1 MVCAGVELSVGAQV
15 MVGVACSSWR
25 LTIQQASGS
34 PFVYSIDGYCSAR
47 HLRAIQIRALGNV
60 LRAIVAASTILLAPY
75 GWIGSC
81 FTASRESQGV
91 VNNGFDIRGSACA
104 RVRSVLLALA
114 YLLACSTARADLV
127 VPSGGLVS
135 LAPGVADLACTD
147 VIVAGTLQ
155 VNSGQLNN
163 VRSVTIQPGGVID
176 GGSGTIQVG
185 GNWTNAGTFNA
196 GTGTVNFRDLCAF
209 GNAVIMGTTTFFS
222 ASFVTSSGKNYVFA
236 VNSTQTI
243 TSFLEI
249 AGPAGNPIQFRSSLP
264 GQVGFINLVN
274 GGTQQIQHVGVTDV
288 WATGQWLAPF
298 LTNEGGGGNA
308 SRWFGTPDTAVAAPI
323 PTLDTTLLIALS
335 LLLAASAA
343 QVLKRRGAT
352 LRRRAHND
360 AGAP

>member
-1 MVCAGVELSVGAQV
+1 LVINGA
-15 MVGVACSSWR
+15 
-25 LTIQQASGS
+25 
-34 PFVYSIDGYCSAR
+34 SIR
-47 HLRAIQIRALGNV
+47 
-60 LRAIVAASTILLAPY
+60 
-75 GWIGSC
+75 
-81 FTASRESQGV
+81 GV
-91 VNNGFDIRGSACA
+91 VRACVRG
-104 RVRSVLLALA
+104 ALIPIA
-114 YLLACSTARADLV
+114 FLLACSAARADLV
-127 VPSGGLVS
+127 VPSGGLIS

-147 VIVAGTLQ
+147 VVVAGTLQ

-176 GGSGTIQVG
+176 GGSGTIQVA
-185 GNWTNAGTFNA
+185 GNWTNSGTFNA

-209 GNAVIMGTTTFFS
+209 GNAAIMGTTTFFS

-249 AGPAGNPIQFRSSLP
+249 AGPGNPIQFRSSLP
-264 GQVGFINLVN
+264 GQVAFINLVN

-308 SRWFGTPDTAVAAPI
+308 SRWFGTPDTVVAAPI

-335 LLLAASAA
+335 LLLAAGAA
-343 QVLKRRGAT
+343 QVLKRSGAT
-352 LRRRAHND
+352 SRRRANND
-360 AGAP
+360 VSAP